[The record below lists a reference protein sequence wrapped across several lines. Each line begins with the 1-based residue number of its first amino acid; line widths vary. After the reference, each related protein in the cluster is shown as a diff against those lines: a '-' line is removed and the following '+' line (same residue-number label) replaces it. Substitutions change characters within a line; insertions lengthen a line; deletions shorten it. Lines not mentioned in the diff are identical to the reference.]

1 MQSENAP
8 GPISIKFC
16 AKDTASSVLHP
27 WKALLP
33 IRLSVDGKYTEHIP
47 VWRRNASEVIV
58 SIPSGNWM
66 NFLRYWILFLR
77 LIVDKEPDVK
87 RGLDE
92 LKEIA
97 IKKLLCK
104 YGSCPRLQIEYFHKR
119 KTNYRFAVCYHT
131 G

>member
-104 YGSCPRLQIEYFHKR
+104 YG
-119 KTNYRFAVCYHT
+119 
-131 G
+131 